1 MQGFSFSRRPYSLP
15 RGRRDRGVEDY
26 LRTTP
31 MPMVLTQL
39 GATQSAPFGL
49 ERGALDATGAQAF
62 HSDGMGAV
70 VAR

>member
-1 MQGFSFSRRPYSLP
+1 M
-15 RGRRDRGVEDY
+15 
-26 LRTTP
+26 P